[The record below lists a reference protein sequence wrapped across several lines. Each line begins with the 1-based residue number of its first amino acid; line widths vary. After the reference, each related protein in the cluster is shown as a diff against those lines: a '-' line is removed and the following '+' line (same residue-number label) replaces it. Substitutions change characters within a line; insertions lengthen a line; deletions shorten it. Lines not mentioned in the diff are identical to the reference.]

1 MAVHH
6 RFQSGGLEGVVRY
19 VEGPGNI
26 GDVTT
31 SMFIFGRAELSRLLS
46 AGRENREREREREN
60 VVVGAIVFIEQKSS
74 GAQSSHSLHNIV
86 PSPASHR
93 PSTNMICKCKISIF
107 I

>member
-1 MAVHH
+1 MLSDMSRV
-6 RFQSGGLEGVVRY
+6 LEILEMLLPLCSY
-19 VEGPGNI
+19 LVELNCQGYC
-26 GDVTT
+26 
-31 SMFIFGRAELSRLLS
+31 RL
-46 AGRENREREREREN
+46 GERIEREREREREN
-60 VVVGAIVFIEQKSS
+60 VVAGVIVFIEQKSS

>member
-1 MAVHH
+1 MLSDMSRV
-6 RFQSGGLEGVVRY
+6 LEILEMLQPLCSY
-19 VEGPGNI
+19 LVELNCQGYC
-26 GDVTT
+26 
-31 SMFIFGRAELSRLLS
+31 RL
-46 AGRENREREREREN
+46 GERIEREREREN

>member
-1 MAVHH
+1 MLSDMSRV
-6 RFQSGGLEGVVRY
+6 LEILEMLLPLCSY
-19 VEGPGNI
+19 LVELNCQGYC
-26 GDVTT
+26 
-31 SMFIFGRAELSRLLS
+31 RL
-46 AGRENREREREREN
+46 GERIEREREREN